1 MRKHIAKALQAR
13 SKAVRNAIDRYN
25 SAASLLDPPMAHLT
39 WEQVVE
45 YAFLADFD
53 ILRDTRAEIQS
64 RPWTRP
70 AYRLA
75 MDRYFKILRARE
87 EIRRLNVEI
96 PRVVTW
102 IRDENRVLR
111 RKEAELSSA
120 EGKTE
125 EEADADQGMAVQVR
139 LYRERRGRF
148 DDTHMRRFWALAK
161 TPGFTGSVMPGVS
174 LEMRA
179 ARREARAAAQVQ
191 RQAAVRRANG
201 GVSESDGSDE
211 EMVGEEEDE
220 EEGIVIDPG
229 AGDEGEEDGWV
240 EEEEGDDAM
249 EEAVSDLLYTIS
261 MVAVDDKGPQQV
273 EES

>member
-1 MRKHIAKALQAR
+1 MRKHIAKALQAQ

-25 SAASLLDPPMAHLT
+25 SAASLLDPPMRQLT

-45 YAFLADFD
+45 YVFLADFD

-87 EIRRLNVEI
+87 EIRCLNVEI

-102 IRDENRVLR
+102 ICDENRILR
-111 RKEAELSSA
+111 RKEAELNSE

-125 EEADADQGMAVQVR
+125 EEAAADQGMAVQVR

-148 DDTHMRRFWALAK
+148 DEAHMRRFWVLAR

-174 LEMRA
+174 VEWRA
-179 ARREARAAAQVQ
+179 TRREAQAQAAAQADGERVGPEG
-191 RQAAVRRANG
+191 ASG
-201 GVSESDGSDE
+201 GIGVEHEGEE
-211 EMVGEEEDE
+211 EMVVDG
-220 EEGIVIDPG
+220 
-229 AGDEGEEDGWV
+229 GDEGEWV
-240 EEEEGDDAM
+240 EEDEGDDAM
-249 EEAVSDLLYTIS
+249 EAAVSDLLYTIS
-261 MVAVDDKGPQQV
+261 MVAIDDRGEPPQVQ
-273 EES
+273 ES